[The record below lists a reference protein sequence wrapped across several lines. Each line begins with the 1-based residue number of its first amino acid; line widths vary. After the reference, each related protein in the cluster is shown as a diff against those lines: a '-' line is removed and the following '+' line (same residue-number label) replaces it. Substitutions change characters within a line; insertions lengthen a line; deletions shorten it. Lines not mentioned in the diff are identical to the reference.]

1 MNRIQKF
8 LSKLNKKERVVADE
22 LIARILSSELY
33 DLNVKKLRGF
43 NSLYRVRKG
52 DLRIIFSQSDRGVN
66 ILDVSRRNDSTYN
79 L

>member
-43 NSLYRVRKG
+43 SSLYRVRKG

>member
-22 LIARILSSELY
+22 LIACILSSELY

-43 NSLYRVRKG
+43 SSLYRVRKG

>member
-43 NSLYRVRKG
+43 SSLHRVRKG
-52 DLRIIFSQSDRGVN
+52 DLRIIFSQSDQDVN
-66 ILDVSRRNDSTYN
+66 ILDVSHRNDSTYN